1 MNLSI
6 ENLTINYSG
15 MPSMASALISSLLRS
30 DEPAAPEAEQSV
42 HGRPLIGQEWPGQG
56 GVYIGA
62 RLIDGAV
69 HHVVIADGGT
79 KHDIEDQ
86 DFKAAQ
92 GAQFGDI
99 NGHSDWHAGDQEDLM
114 LAYINAREH
123 FVHKGSDSIYWSR
136 SEHHGWPWAVDFENG
151 LTFHNYRTREFRVRP
166 FRSFPDSS
174 L

>member
-1 MNLSI
+1 MN
-6 ENLTINYSG
+6 
-15 MPSMASALISSLLRS
+15 SAVEITT
-30 DEPAAPEAEQSV
+30 PA
-42 HGRPLIGQEWPGQG
+42 IGQPWPAQG
-56 GVYIGA
+56 GIYIGA

-79 KHDIEDQ
+79 KHDIEGQ

-92 GAQFGDI
+92 SAQFGDI
-99 NGHSDWHAGDQEDLM
+99 NGHGDWHSGDQQDLM

-123 FVHKGSDSIYWSR
+123 FVHEGNDSIYWSR
-136 SEHHGWPWAVDFENG
+136 SEHRGWPWAVDFENG
-151 LTFHNYRTREFRVRP
+151 STNTVNRYCEFRVRP